1 MPPGRQM
8 RTEVDE
14 IDWKRKI
21 TLYVLLSLIIW
32 ASLFAFFYGVF
43 MITEYLIYNSWT
55 AQQVLDVK
63 WAFSLMFSI
72 LFALTAWVSGVYE
85 MIEKYLDRKNLVRAL
100 RLEKERRS

>member
-14 IDWKRKI
+14 IDWKRK
-21 TLYVLLSLIIW
+21 LALFVLVALMIW
-32 ASLFAFFYGVF
+32 VSLFAFFYGLF
-43 MITEYLIYNSWT
+43 MITECIIYNSWT

-72 LFALTAWVSGVYE
+72 LFSVTAWVSGVYE